1 MDSVDGMTLTI
12 SASVA
17 SALIGAIATYW
28 KTKQPIKA
36 DINQPLDIKIAD
48 KFATREDLAS
58 FEKRLNTF
66 ATKEEIDALR
76 REMSSVRSQLE
87 VNDGADERRII
98 GVHKR
103 IDELMKIMLDC
114 AKSCARK
121 H

>member
-1 MDSVDGMTLTI
+1 MDGIDITI
-12 SASVA
+12 GA
-17 SALIGAIATYW
+17 SAVSALVGAAVAYW

-36 DINQPLDIKIAD
+36 DINQQLDVRIAD

-76 REMSSVRSQLE
+76 REMLSVRSQLE
-87 VNDGADERRII
+87 ANDGADERRII